1 MTSPDRGNAP
11 NVSPPAEP
19 SHISSTRRRCQHRR
33 PVRRS
38 DQSIAMCPGCAALQ
52 RFGRKRD
59 RRFESPFLQLR
70 VINELSPGGTAIVPR
85 PHYDAHGASAECTD
99 LFELAVYRPGTAL
112 ESGLIAYHRAALLS
126 DVSEEERSPGKL
138 QELGLE
144 TERGDTWH
152 RTPGKMETK

>member
-1 MTSPDRGNAP
+1 MLRRLRG
-11 NVSPPAEP
+11 V
-19 SHISSTRRRCQHRR
+19 RRCRCRQVVTAERHLYGDRD
-33 PVRRS
+33 PVLETS
-38 DQSIAMCPGCAALQ
+38 KLPNSAG
-52 RFGRKRD
+52 D
-59 RRFESPFLQLR
+59 RWFESIFLQPR

-144 TERGDTWH
+144 IERGDTWH

>member
-1 MTSPDRGNAP
+1 MRRHRRS
-11 NVSPPAEP
+11 
-19 SHISSTRRRCQHRR
+19 RRRASLTERARCYPAWTHCTTT
-33 PVRRS
+33 VS
-38 DQSIAMCPGCAALQ
+38 GGVIA
-52 RFGRKRD
+52 RFFRLIIWW
-59 RRFESPFLQLR
+59 EVPFLQLR

-112 ESGLIAYHRAALLS
+112 ESGLIAHHRAALLS

-138 QELGLE
+138 QELDLE
-144 TERGDTWH
+144 MERGDTWH